1 MKNLKKCPKCGNIM
15 ALRTFIEDSEKKRV
29 LQCFVCR
36 YWEPVESEKVYFLK
50 EFSNKPKLK

>member
-50 EFSNKPKLK
+50 EFSNKP